1 MKSTVVKNRYKT
13 SKKENNPSRLIS
25 FEYREALKALSSDEQ
40 NLIILSESYGYSI
53 PELSSMMSMSEE
65 KLRKKI
71 QRARLNLL
79 KRMG

>member
-13 SKKENNPSRLIS
+13 SKKENNSSRLIS

-40 NLIILSESYGYSI
+40 NLIILSESYGYSM

-79 KRMG
+79 KRMS

>member
-40 NLIILSESYGYSI
+40 NLIILSESYGYSM